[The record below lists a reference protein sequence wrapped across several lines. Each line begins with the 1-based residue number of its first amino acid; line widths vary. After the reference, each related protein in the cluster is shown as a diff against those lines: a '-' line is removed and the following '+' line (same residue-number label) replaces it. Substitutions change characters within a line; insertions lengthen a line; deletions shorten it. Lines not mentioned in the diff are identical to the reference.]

1 MYTNEDER
9 LSDIIMGEAVMEL
22 LDERAS
28 ITHAIL
34 LLKLQTLLATSE
46 EIWKEAAIRSAIR
59 NLQAAVLMHEQDD
72 GSRTGVRASPL
83 H

>member
-9 LSDIIMGEAVMEL
+9 LTDIIMGEAVIEL
-22 LDERAS
+22 LDERTS

-34 LLKLQTLLATSE
+34 LLKLQSLLATAE
-46 EIWKEAAIRSAIR
+46 EMWKEAAIRGAIR
-59 NLQAAVLMHEQDD
+59 KLQAAVLMHEQDD
-72 GSRTGVRASPL
+72 GSKTGVRSSPL

>member
-72 GSRTGVRASPL
+72 GSRTGVRASSL